1 MRTSDGAPHVDHNFV
16 RSNDNLPSPVEA
28 HRWFAVAHRAPLP
41 HPKGKE
47 RSWEH
52 APLPQEARSPMYT
65 RRIRPP
71 FARRRPLFWAALALL
86 GCHTM
91 PSSKPAGPPP
101 KPTSVATVQVGY
113 GTQAARDVNTAV
125 SSASGEKMRSN
136 SPRTVADML
145 VGRFPGVE
153 VRQLPNGVASIR
165 IRGSR
170 SFRSNE
176 EPLIVVDG
184 IPQHGGSRSLM
195 DLNPRDVESIEVL
208 KDAAA
213 TGVFG
218 SRGANGVILVSTRRP
233 M

>member
-1 MRTSDGAPHVDHNFV
+1 
-16 RSNDNLPSPVEA
+16 
-28 HRWFAVAHRAPLP
+28 
-41 HPKGKE
+41 
-47 RSWEH
+47 
-52 APLPQEARSPMYT
+52 MYT
-65 RRIRPP
+65 RRIPAP
-71 FARRRPLFWAALALL
+71 FARRGWLALAAVTLL
-86 GCHTM
+86 ACHSTA
-91 PSSKPAGPPP
+91 SKPAPRDPR
-101 KPTSVATVQVGY
+101 PTTVQVGY
-113 GTQAARDVNTAV
+113 GTQDARDVSTAV

-153 VRQLPNGVASIR
+153 VRQLANGSVSIR

-184 IPQHGGSRSLM
+184 IPQHGGGQALM
-195 DLNPRDVESIEVL
+195 DLTPRDVESIEVL

-213 TGVFG
+213 TAVFV
-218 SRGANGVILVSTRRP
+218 SRGSNGVILVSTRRA

>member
-1 MRTSDGAPHVDHNFV
+1 
-16 RSNDNLPSPVEA
+16 
-28 HRWFAVAHRAPLP
+28 
-41 HPKGKE
+41 
-47 RSWEH
+47 
-52 APLPQEARSPMYT
+52 MYT

-71 FARRRPLFWAALALL
+71 FARRRPLVWAALALL
-86 GCHTM
+86 GCHTA
-91 PSSKPAGPPP
+91 PSSKSAAPPP
-101 KPTSVATVQVGY
+101 KPTSPATVQVGY

-125 SSASGEKMRSN
+125 NSASGEKMRSN

-195 DLNPRDVESIEVL
+195 DLSPRDVESIEVL

>member
-1 MRTSDGAPHVDHNFV
+1 
-16 RSNDNLPSPVEA
+16 
-28 HRWFAVAHRAPLP
+28 
-41 HPKGKE
+41 
-47 RSWEH
+47 
-52 APLPQEARSPMYT
+52 
-65 RRIRPP
+65 
-71 FARRRPLFWAALALL
+71 
-86 GCHTM
+86 
-91 PSSKPAGPPP
+91 
-101 KPTSVATVQVGY
+101 VGY
-113 GTQAARDVNTAV
+113 GSQDKRDVTTAV

-153 VRQLPNGVASIR
+153 VRQLSNGSATIR

-184 IPQHGGSRSLM
+184 IPQQNGAQALM
-195 DLNPRDVESIEVL
+195 DMSPRDVDSIEVL

-213 TGVFG
+213 SAVYG
-218 SRGANGVILVSTRRP
+218 SRGANGVILISTRRA

>member
-1 MRTSDGAPHVDHNFV
+1 
-16 RSNDNLPSPVEA
+16 
-28 HRWFAVAHRAPLP
+28 
-41 HPKGKE
+41 
-47 RSWEH
+47 
-52 APLPQEARSPMYT
+52 MYT
-65 RRIRPP
+65 RRIGPP
-71 FARRRPLFWAALALL
+71 FARRSSLVWSFALAVV
-86 GCHTM
+86 GCRTT
-91 PSSKPAGPPP
+91 AID
-101 KPTSVATVQVGY
+101 PTVASLPEPQTVQVGY
-113 GTQAARDVNTAV
+113 GTHEARDVTAAV
-125 SSASGEKMRSN
+125 NSASGEKMRAN

-153 VRQLPNGVASIR
+153 VRQLPNGSASIR

-184 IPQHGGSRSLM
+184 IPQHGGSQSLM

-213 TGVFG
+213 TAVLG
-218 SRGANGVILVSTRRP
+218 SRGANGVIHVSTRRP

>member
-1 MRTSDGAPHVDHNFV
+1 MA
-16 RSNDNLPSPVEA
+16 
-28 HRWFAVAHRAPLP
+28 
-41 HPKGKE
+41 
-47 RSWEH
+47 
-52 APLPQEARSPMYT
+52 
-65 RRIRPP
+65 
-71 FARRRPLFWAALALL
+71 
-86 GCHTM
+86 
-91 PSSKPAGPPP
+91 
-101 KPTSVATVQVGY
+101 
-113 GTQAARDVNTAV
+113 TAV

-153 VRQLPNGVASIR
+153 VRQLPNGSASIR

-184 IPQHGGSRSLM
+184 IPQQNGGQALM
-195 DLNPRDVESIEVL
+195 DMSPRDVESIEVL

-213 TGVFG
+213 SAVYG
-218 SRGANGVILVSTRRP
+218 SRGANGVILISTRRA